1 MNTANV
7 HKPYLRLL
15 PVQVAAIM
23 AGAVNSLVDTVMT
36 AHFLGPDAVAGIG
49 FFCPVLTVIYLCYVV
64 LNGTQ
69 ILCGRAIGSGKSN
82 DAVSLFSTALATVLG
97 YGILLSLGA
106 LLLRA
111 QLAAL
116 LGAKGNA
123 LACLKDYIIG
133 FMPGVPFMILSCSM
147 MMFMPCNNDLK
158 RSYVI
163 MGIMVASNAVL
174 NLVLIRAAGMG
185 MTGLG
190 LASSLSYLF
199 SAALMFPRFL
209 RSDRVYRFSPRSL
222 CFSRMKEAARLG
234 LPELLFNAGVTLRT
248 YLLNLTVMGA
258 LGASGVAALNVEFS
272 LLSFLSAIPCG
283 VSRSCTLLGSI
294 YYGER
299 DRQSLTE
306 VTSFALKCGL
316 ILSVSMTAA
325 VMAFS
330 ARIASAFFLSG
341 TDAWLMTRQML
352 LCFAS
357 IFVWNTLFTVLLRI
371 YQIQD
376 HLLAVN
382 ILNFAEQ
389 ALYGLLAVVGIRLIG
404 AAGVWVANPLADIL
418 CLIAIFAW
426 IRIKLKHIPRTL
438 EQWMLLPQDFGAR
451 PEDVLEFTVGGMED
465 VVNVSRTLMDFCRE
479 RNVPLRYRTIVG
491 LSVEEMAGNVI
502 QHGSDRSGKSTV
514 EIRLVAEDTLVIR
527 LRDNCRAFDPK
538 QRVGQFDPEDPA
550 KNAGIRMIA
559 RLADEMDYH
568 NDAGINTLLI
578 RISP

>member
-1 MNTANV
+1 M
-7 HKPYLRLL
+7 
-15 PVQVAAIM
+15 
-23 AGAVNSLVDTVMT
+23 
-36 AHFLGPDAVAGIG
+36 
-49 FFCPVLTVIYLCYVV
+49 V

-82 DAVSLFSTALATVLG
+82 DAVSLFSTALVTVLG
-97 YGILLSLGA
+97 YGIILSLGA

-116 LGAKGNA
+116 LGARGNT
-123 LACLKDYIIG
+123 LACLTDYITG

-158 RSYVI
+158 RSYII
-163 MGIMVASNAVL
+163 MDVMIASNAIL
-174 NLVLIRAAGMG
+174 DLVLIRIAGMG
-185 MTGLG
+185 TMGLG
-190 LASSLSYLF
+190 LASSLSYLL
-199 SAALMFPRFL
+199 SSALMFPRFL
-209 RSDRVYRFSPRSL
+209 RSDKVYRFSPHSL
-222 CFSRMKEAARLG
+222 RFSRMKEAARLG

-258 LGASGVAALNVEFS
+258 LDASGVAALNVEFS
-272 LLSFLSAIPCG
+272 LLSFLSAVPCG

-299 DRQSLTE
+299 DRQSLTK
-306 VTSFALKCGL
+306 VTSFALKTGL
-316 ILSVSMTAA
+316 ILSISMIA
-325 VMAFS
+325 VIMAFS
-330 ARIASAFFLSG
+330 ARIASAFFLSE
-341 TDAWLMTRQML
+341 TEAWLMTRQML

-357 IFVWNTLFTVLLRI
+357 IFVWNTIFTVLLRT

-389 ALYGLLAVVGIRLIG
+389 ALYGLLAVIGIRMIG
-404 AAGVWVANPLADIL
+404 AAGVWLANPLADVI
-418 CLIAIFAW
+418 CLLIIFAW
-426 IRIKLKHIPRTL
+426 IRIKLRHVPRTL

-451 PEDVLEFTVGGMED
+451 QEDALEFTVSGMED
-465 VVNVSRTLMDFCRE
+465 VVRVSRTLMDFCRE
-479 RNVPLRYRTIVG
+479 RNVPLRCRTIVG

-502 QHGSDRSGKSTV
+502 AHGSDRLGKSTV

-527 LRDNCRAFDPK
+527 LRDNCSIFDPK
-538 QRVGQFDPEDPA
+538 QRIGQFDPEDPA
-550 KNAGIRMIA
+550 KNAGIRMIG
-559 RLADEMDYH
+559 RLADKMDYH